1 MCLTLP
7 KFTVRMIYGPTS
19 ASVKPLHDTAD
30 DSELSSFSNLS
41 FQKLREKNGLSQ
53 FQKVPVSVTF
63 IVGRKK
69 IDTLPVIFLRDQ

>member
-1 MCLTLP
+1 
-7 KFTVRMIYGPTS
+7 MIYGLTS
-19 ASVKPLHDTAD
+19 ASVKPQNQWHDSAG

-63 IVGRKK
+63 VVGRKK
-69 IDTLPVIFLRDQ
+69 